1 MKLVRTTQYQFGWL
15 IIFPLLDVVFLMI
28 FFLLL
33 SSNFVLQPGIS
44 VNVPFSKFMLA
55 PQMKYQ
61 IVSITSGGTVYFR
74 DQKISIDELGSQLD
88 LARKEGRS
96 IIIKADRYTPYE
108 TVIRVANVALEH
120 GVSSVAL
127 ATTTQRLP
135 EAKSLVL
142 PPIQHRP
149 SYASHQPKLKT
160 LPPLTP
166 DLSIPSSAATGP
178 VRLPRVKAN
187 ANAPGLA
194 RKTTANFADLPA
206 TLGDPVFADVK
217 FRLTR
222 PDAPANA
229 RFRVAIDEHGA
240 IRFCFLIESS
250 GDPALD
256 EQARNFL
263 QLCRLKTK
271 ENSSVTNGSA
281 LFWTTATILWGKDR
295 KSTRLNSSHANISY
309 AV

>member
-1 MKLVRTTQYQFGWL
+1 MNASAVAPLVFSWDPPRKRRGAL
-15 IIFPLLDVVFLMI
+15 IVFLI
-28 FFLLL
+28 L
-33 SSNFVLQPGIS
+33 
-44 VNVPFSKFMLA
+44 
-55 PQMKYQ
+55 
-61 IVSITSGGTVYFR
+61 
-74 DQKISIDELGSQLD
+74 
-88 LARKEGRS
+88 
-96 IIIKADRYTPYE
+96 
-108 TVIRVANVALEH
+108 
-120 GVSSVAL
+120 SVAL
-127 ATTTQRLP
+127 HALCFYIFQIVYPPTIALMPPPARVTLISPDDPASLALLRWVEAEDPALTTTTQRLP

-178 VRLPRVKAN
+178 VRLPRVKGN

-194 RKTTANFADLPA
+194 RKTTAN
-206 TLGDPVFADVK
+206 
-217 FRLTR
+217 

-271 ENSSVTNGSA
+271 ENSPVTNGSA
-281 LFWTTATILWGKDR
+281 LFWTTATILWGNDFVP
-295 KSTRLNSSHANISY
+295 TSSPSPNPSP
-309 AV
+309 

>member
-44 VNVPFSKFMLA
+44 VNAPFSKFMLA

-120 GVSSVAL
+120 GVPSVAL
-127 ATTTQRLP
+127 ATT
-135 EAKSLVL
+135 
-142 PPIQHRP
+142 PP
-149 SYASHQPKLKT
+149 K
-160 LPPLTP
+160 
-166 DLSIPSSAATGP
+166 
-178 VRLPRVKAN
+178 
-187 ANAPGLA
+187 
-194 RKTTANFADLPA
+194 
-206 TLGDPVFADVK
+206 
-217 FRLTR
+217 
-222 PDAPANA
+222 
-229 RFRVAIDEHGA
+229 
-240 IRFCFLIESS
+240 
-250 GDPALD
+250 
-256 EQARNFL
+256 
-263 QLCRLKTK
+263 
-271 ENSSVTNGSA
+271 
-281 LFWTTATILWGKDR
+281 
-295 KSTRLNSSHANISY
+295 
-309 AV
+309 